1 MPNHSSYH
9 GEVTGAEAEER
20 LKENGGICFLTRY
33 STRQGKYVFSV
44 IDSSANVHHIEITI
58 DQDAPLFSLK
68 NTEKQFKSM
77 ENLFRYYRSN
87 PLTSSIRSIG
97 KPCYQPELQVFYRR
111 CHYFLCRIH
120 FHFHTLLNF
129 CILFFLFTQVILL
142 DFIKICSPKIVYYAF
157 VLHEMSKKN
166 GMS

>member
-1 MPNHSSYH
+1 MFTTSFLQCRYHMPNHSSYH
-9 GEVTGAEAEER
+9 GEITGAEAEER

-87 PLTSSIRSIG
+87 PLTSSIRSSG

-111 CHYFLCRIH
+111 CLII
-120 FHFHTLLNF
+120 F
-129 CILFFLFTQVILL
+129 CVGFIFIFILFLIF
-142 DFIKICSPKIVYYAF
+142 VYYF
-157 VLHEMSKKN
+157 FFLRK
-166 GMS
+166 